1 MGGESN
7 MARTLLETTMDGIR
21 ICVNPIG
28 RAVFRVYRQAKAK
41 RRRTLR
47 NRRCTEVLQRLLRN
61 TLAPPIFRYYENEIL
76 FLPIF
81 PLDKPR
87 MTFPRWTECSRGAV
101 RVKAGQSPPL
111 RGQEP

>member
-1 MGGESN
+1 MEAN
-7 MARTLLETTMDGIR
+7 FKEQEMH
-21 ICVNPIG
+21 
-28 RAVFRVYRQAKAK
+28 RVVADTFK
-41 RRRTLR
+41 
-47 NRRCTEVLQRLLRN
+47 ERLAL
-61 TLAPPIFRYYENEIL
+61 PIFRYYENEIL

-87 MTFPRWTECSRGAV
+87 MTFPGWTECSRGTV

>member
-1 MGGESN
+1 MH
-7 MARTLLETTMDGIR
+7 
-21 ICVNPIG
+21 
-28 RAVFRVYRQAKAK
+28 RVVADTFK
-41 RRRTLR
+41 
-47 NRRCTEVLQRLLRN
+47 ERLAL
-61 TLAPPIFRYYENEIL
+61 PIFRYYENEIL
-76 FLPIF
+76 FLLNF

>member
-1 MGGESN
+1 
-7 MARTLLETTMDGIR
+7 
-21 ICVNPIG
+21 
-28 RAVFRVYRQAKAK
+28 
-41 RRRTLR
+41 
-47 NRRCTEVLQRLLRN
+47 
-61 TLAPPIFRYYENEIL
+61 LALSIFRYYENEIL

-87 MTFPRWTECSRGAV
+87 MTFPGWTECSRGAV

>member
-1 MGGESN
+1 MH
-7 MARTLLETTMDGIR
+7 
-21 ICVNPIG
+21 
-28 RAVFRVYRQAKAK
+28 RVVADTFK
-41 RRRTLR
+41 
-47 NRRCTEVLQRLLRN
+47 ERLAL
-61 TLAPPIFRYYENEIL
+61 PIFRYYENEIL

-87 MTFPRWTECSRGAV
+87 MTFPGWTECSRGAV